1 MEGIEVYPLTW
12 PASWKRTLAHRRKNS
27 RYKVNFARARDEV
40 VRSLALM
47 GVRDYNVV
55 ISSNVP
61 TRRDGLPLA
70 NMREPEDPG
79 VACYWTS
86 MVIDADKRGSTE
98 RRVIACDSWRT
109 VRDNLRAVGL
119 ALEAL
124 RTLERTGASEIL
136 NRAFTGFAALPPA
149 EDDWRNVLG
158 LRGIA
163 VTSSDIEERYRA
175 LAKDAHPDSGGS
187 HDAMVRLNRAREA
200 ALAFLRIG

>member
-1 MEGIEVYPLTW
+1 MVNMEGIEIYPLTW
-12 PASWKRTLAHRRKNS
+12 PANWKRTPAHLRKSS
-27 RYKVNFARARDEV
+27 RYKVSFARARDEV
-40 VRSLALM
+40 VRSLSLM
-47 GVRDYNVV
+47 NVRDYNVV

-61 TRRDGLPLA
+61 TRRDGLPYA

-79 VACYWTS
+79 VACYWTKDS
-86 MVIDADKRGSTE
+86 E

-124 RTLERTGASEIL
+124 RQLERTGASEIL

-149 EDDWRNVLG
+149 GGDWRNVLG
-158 LRGIA
+158 LNGD
-163 VTSSDIEERYRA
+163 VTIEQVELRYRT
-175 LAKDAHPDSGGS
+175 LAKMLHPDKGGS
-187 HDAMVRLNRAREA
+187 DEKMVALNKARDA